1 MNLKLI
7 GFAALAITFAV
18 LAGAAL
24 WYRGEAIE
32 AAGERDRAKTEL
44 ATAVAVNASQ
54 KAAIERLTAFREMDD
69 KLLVELQDKLSALA
83 TQTQRTTDA
92 VRDLETT
99 SADVKAYLS
108 SPVPDDLRRVL
119 NNRTLGSGTG
129 SSRR

>member
-1 MNLKLI
+1 MNLKL
-7 GFAALAITFAV
+7 AALLGVGAI
-18 LAGAAL
+18 LAASTGAAL

-32 AAGERDRAKTEL
+32 AAGARDKAMGEL
-44 ATAVAVNASQ
+44 ATALAVNASQ
-54 KAAIERLTAFREMDD
+54 KAAIDRLTAFRDMDD
-69 KLLVELQDKLSALA
+69 KLMVELQDKLSQLA